1 MQLGPRTIS
10 GDDTPRPIFM
20 QSRNVPAGKYLSR
33 DPKQGYY
40 ILGKTGLR
48 LYRRN
53 LLYTQADFVVGI
65 KQSVH

>member
-10 GDDTPRPIFM
+10 GDDTPRPILM

-48 LYRRN
+48 LHRRN
-53 LLYTQADFVVGI
+53 LHYTQADFVVGI